1 MPEEPQPKVV
11 RALVNAPRWLLLAAL
26 VYAPWAYGCTRP
38 WASNLLAIIL
48 SDIVL
53 LWLLGCLVRRRTP
66 PMPRLAL
73 VAVICLLT
81 QGWWMALNA
90 KSTFDPN
97 LLIFLPKASFLSHR
111 PGSVDERL
119 SVSTMF
125 LLTSLLGT
133 LLFVMDLAT
142 RRIWRKRLWITMACT
157 GLTIALFGIIQK
169 IGGEPVLSLIWE
181 HEKIDLDNN
190 FGMYRYRGNAG
201 AYLNLVLPL
210 ICGLAVEAF
219 HRRGSHW
226 PRAPWAAAIVVIVA
240 AIQLNPSRAGWG
252 IAFLM
257 AFVAG
262 AFCCWRLFKQSS
274 LDAAALWR
282 FGGIAIL
289 FASALVTLCWIGD
302 WQTSWKRMNVQGIN
316 PSGRS
321 PTEIYLA
328 MAPDAGFLGFGP
340 GTFRAAF
347 PSYQVTYDFGNRRVP
362 EFWVKDSWT
371 HAHQDYLQTII
382 EWGYIGT
389 LFWAFLFLVGLYRGA
404 LHLRY
409 ALADS
414 HDSFEDG
421 SVSPHHT
428 RLFACTLL
436 ALAGVLVHAWID
448 FPLQIAS
455 VQLYVAVLL
464 GICWSKS

>member
-1 MPEEPQPKVV
+1 MPEDSHPRIV
-11 RALVNAPRWLLLAAL
+11 RSLVATPRWLLLLAL

-38 WASNLLAIIL
+38 WASTLLAVIL

-53 LWLLGCLVRRRTP
+53 LWLLGCVVRRQFP
-66 PMPRLAL
+66 AVPRLAL
-73 VAVICLLT
+73 VTVICLLA

-90 KSTFDPN
+90 KSNFDPT
-97 LLIFLPKASFLSHR
+97 LQVFLPKASFLSHR

-119 SVSTMF
+119 SVSTMY
-125 LLTSLLGT
+125 LMTSLLGT

-142 RRIWRKRLWITMACT
+142 RPRWCKRLWIAMACT
-157 GLTIALFGIIQK
+157 GLSIALLGIIQK

-219 HRRGSHW
+219 RKRGSHW
-226 PRAPWAAAIVVIVA
+226 PRALWAAAIIIIIA

-252 IAFLM
+252 IAFLIG
-257 AFVAG
+257 FVA
-262 AFCCWRLFKQSS
+262 AVFCCWRSFRRSS
-274 LDAAALWR
+274 LDATVLWR
-282 FGGIAIL
+282 STALAAL
-289 FASALVTLCWIGD
+289 FASALVALCWIGD
-302 WQTSWKRMNVQGIN
+302 WQTSWQRMSNQGIN

-340 GTFRAAF
+340 GTFQAAF
-347 PSYQVTYDFGNRRVP
+347 PSYQLTYDFGKRTVP
-362 EFWVKDSWT
+362 EFWTKYSWT

-382 EWGYIGT
+382 EWGYLGALLWGL
-389 LFWAFLFLVGLYRGA
+389 LFVGGLYRGV
-404 LHLRY
+404 LHLRT
-409 ALADS
+409 ASRDS
-414 HDSFEDG
+414 YGNG
-421 SVSPHHT
+421 STSPQHA
-428 RLFACTLL
+428 RLLACTLL
-436 ALAGVLVHAWID
+436 ALAGVLLHAWID

-455 VQLYVAVLL
+455 IQLYVAVLL
-464 GICWSKS
+464 GICWARS